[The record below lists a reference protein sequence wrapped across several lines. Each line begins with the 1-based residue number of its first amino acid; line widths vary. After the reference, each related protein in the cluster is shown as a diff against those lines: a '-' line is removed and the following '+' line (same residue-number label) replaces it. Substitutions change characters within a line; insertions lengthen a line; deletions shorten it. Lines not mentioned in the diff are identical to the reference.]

1 MPNSDNNQQENRQK
15 DNSLPVKTKA
25 EVNFLVLPYFSLDRG
40 ADLLRRIEFKETQH
54 RGNETFEIVW
64 TVIPHP
70 DFGLPRDFERR
81 LQRAVEHSI
90 SNLPRPISNPVPLP
104 NFREMARLMGI
115 TCTGRFV
122 KKVKQGFM
130 AMMMTGIMSKR
141 SYYNK
146 LKKAWIEEGFHL
158 YDKIIFKGE
167 QLSDGRTAD
176 RNYAYFT
183 SGYIDNLNSMYVRPL
198 DFEYLKSLRP
208 IASRLYELLG
218 VKFFGH
224 QEYIQYKYSTLC
236 KLLPVCRQKSMSR
249 SRQQLETSH
258 AELKKT
264 GFLSNYMWIPIDGVK
279 DDWYIKYI
287 PGKRFFNETVSMDEG
302 YTDDCRSM
310 PLVETITDE
319 NLHSEHDPLW
329 LIFTDI
335 VKNFSDFD
343 LQDQDREWFNQRV
356 AENIA
361 WQGLNLM
368 EEIKNWGDWLD
379 IEHRKKCAE
388 KANKFPRS
396 NFKGSLMNWLKQS
409 LKAANNEGSS
419 GPAPLNPDNHGRKGW
434 DLPSDYRI
442 DVM

>member
-1 MPNSDNNQQENRQK
+1 MTDKNKSQRENRQK
-15 DNSLPVKTKA
+15 DTNLPVKTKA
-25 EVNFLVLPYFSLDRG
+25 EVNFLVLPYFSLDKG
-40 ADLLRRIEFKETQH
+40 ADLLRRIEFKETQQ
-54 RGNETFEIVW
+54 RNNEIFEIIW

-90 SNLPRPISNPVPLP
+90 SNLPRPISNPVSLP
-104 NFREMARLMGI
+104 NFRELARMMGI
-115 TCTGRFV
+115 TCSGRFV

-183 SGYIDNLNSMYVRPL
+183 SGYIDNLNSLYVRPL

-218 VKFFGH
+218 VKFYGH
-224 QEYIQYKYSTLC
+224 QEYIQYKYSTVC
-236 KLLPVCRQKSMSR
+236 KLLPVRRQKSISR
-249 SRQQLETSH
+249 SRQQLEIAH
-258 AELKKT
+258 DELKNT
-264 GFLSNYMWIPIDGVK
+264 GFLSNYTWIPINGVK
-279 DDWYIKYI
+279 DDWYIKYV
-287 PGKRFFNETVSMDEG
+287 PGKRFFSETLALNEPSSG
-302 YTDDCRSM
+302 DCQSA
-310 PLVETITDE
+310 PLVEALSDE
-319 NLHSEHDPLW
+319 DLHPENDPMWSL
-329 LIFTDI
+329 FTSI
-335 VKNFSDFD
+335 VKKYSEFE
-343 LQDQDREWFNQRV
+343 LQDHDREWYNQRV
-356 AENIA
+356 IENSA
-361 WQGLNLM
+361 WQSLNLM

-379 IEHRKKCAE
+379 IEHRKKCGKKE
-388 KANKFPRS
+388 NKFPRS
-396 NFKGSLMNWLKQS
+396 NFKGNLMNWLKQS
-409 LKAANNEGSS
+409 LKAVKNGEDNGLASVNQK
-419 GPAPLNPDNHGRKGW
+419 NHGRKGW